1 MSTQRHNTYN
11 NRSGEYT
18 LDNCYHFFQVCERL
32 NDPQALKI
40 AKTNVL
46 RHFPVVGVLEM
57 FNSTLKVLESKLPE
71 YFSGVTEIA
80 GRSFLEAYE
89 EENMY
94 NTNQKEVAISDE
106 VFQMLQMKIN
116 NEIEFYEFCVQRLKR
131 QLVNGTN
138 N

>member
-1 MSTQRHNTYN
+1 M
-11 NRSGEYT
+11 
-18 LDNCYHFFQVCERL
+18 
-32 NDPQALKI
+32 
-40 AKTNVL
+40 

-106 VFQMLQMKIN
+106 VFQMLQKKIN